1 LEAIKI
7 STGLRIDV
15 KDSEAAL
22 LLEGPSEVISEGF
35 NFYLIRK
42 T

>member
-15 KDSEAAL
+15 KDSEAAI
-22 LLEGPSEVISEGF
+22 LLEGPSEVLF
-35 NFYLIRK
+35 
-42 T
+42 